1 MWAAGAG
8 GRLPCPRDAALRRAA
23 FAGNLAALPAHL
35 VPSGRS
41 VRVFISANPEDTIA
55 ERNALRE
62 HVYPKLREFC
72 RENYGLEFQVIDL
85 YWGVE
90 EDEWDSPE
98 LQKTRMKL
106 LEDCLKSSAGPCFVM
121 KEVARSS
128 ALLFECTL
136 QAVTCGCSHPAVQ
149 HHAVSA

>member
-1 MWAAGAG
+1 MWPAGAG

-23 FAGNLAALPAHL
+23 FSGNLSALPSHL

-55 ERNALRE
+55 ERRALRE

-90 EDEWDSPE
+90 ADEWDSPE

-106 LEDCLKSSAGPCFVM
+106 LEDCLKSSAGPCFVVGIKIM
-121 KEVARSS
+121 FYLTRK
-128 ALLFECTL
+128 T
-136 QAVTCGCSHPAVQ
+136 
-149 HHAVSA
+149 